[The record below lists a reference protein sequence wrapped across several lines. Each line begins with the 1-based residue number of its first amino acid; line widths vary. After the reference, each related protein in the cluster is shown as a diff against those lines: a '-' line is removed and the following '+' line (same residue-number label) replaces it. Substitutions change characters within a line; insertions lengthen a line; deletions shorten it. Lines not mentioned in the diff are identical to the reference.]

1 MNEELIGFVE
11 WLSKNTDDFIGLTVE
26 ETVSKINDMLESSS
40 GKEELR
46 QLTKQYKGMELF
58 KKGGKLDYL
67 LCLKKGGKVQDC
79 GCGKKI
85 EKAATGSSG
94 VADGD
99 WDDYHTIIN
108 APGDTL
114 RFKQYFSGPAY
125 MRTHPEGGVTYERS
139 TRDGVTR
146 MYDENYQP
154 SWYEVNILGMTPVTA
169 DEKENWKQL
178 IKNHANDTTVKDKTK
193 KSGILEW
200 FGIKRNQPGGV
211 IDSNRL
217 VTWTEPESKGGTY
230 NAIYNDEQGNGK
242 YAYTSYPGQG
252 YSLKSGTETYVSDG
266 FNAFDVSDSTRYRPI
281 SEAPQDTLNWLR
293 QIEQLR
299 KQK

>member
-1 MNEELIGFVE
+1 MYNMDDLMDFVE
-11 WLSKNTDDFIGLTVE
+11 WLPNNVE
-26 ETVSKINDMLESSS
+26 SFSDLSIEEVISKINEMSTSDE
-40 GKEELR
+40 GKQILK

-99 WDDYHTIIN
+99 WDDYYTIIN

-125 MRTHPEGGVTYERS
+125 MQTHPEGGTTYERS

-146 MYDENYQP
+146 MYGDGYQP
-154 SWYEVNILGMTPVTA
+154 NWWERNILGYQPVTSE
-169 DEKENWKQL
+169 EKENWKQL
-178 IKNHANDTTVKDKTK
+178 IENHANDSAVKDKTK
-193 KSGILEW
+193 RKGILELL
-200 FGIKRNQPGGV
+200 GVSKIK
-211 IDSNRL
+211 
-217 VTWTEPESKGGTY
+217 
-230 NAIYNDEQGNGK
+230 
-242 YAYTSYPGQG
+242 
-252 YSLKSGTETYVSDG
+252 
-266 FNAFDVSDSTRYRPI
+266 
-281 SEAPQDTLNWLR
+281 
-293 QIEQLR
+293 
-299 KQK
+299 